1 MHGRSL
7 RLHVDTQENL
17 TDETMS
23 RVMSLLDKYGHFCF
37 LEDRE
42 IDTLDLVT
50 IPPLPSKEKGE
61 KSKSQRLRAVMYL
74 VAKQRGV
81 DTELFYNQQM
91 ESLIE
96 KYKEKL
102 D

>member
-1 MHGRSL
+1 
-7 RLHVDTQENL
+7 
-17 TDETMS
+17 
-23 RVMSLLDKYGHFCF
+23 MSLLDKYGHFCF

-50 IPPLPSKEKGE
+50 IPPLPAKEKDE
-61 KSKSQRLRAVMYL
+61 KSKSQRLRAVMWK
-74 VAKQRGV
+74 VAKKRNL

-91 ESLIE
+91 EGIIE
-96 KYKEKL
+96 KYKEQL